1 MDKLIYTAFNTVNN
15 IYDNRAA
22 RAQNL
27 ANISV
32 PGYKRDLGSKSVG
45 TAFLDNM
52 QTLQS
57 RAMAVQDDNNY
68 FSSQP
73 GSLSQ
78 TNVDTDIA
86 ISGDGYFLVQGTG
99 APSLSRR
106 GDLRVANDGTLEN
119 GTSQKILNAELLP
132 IQVPAHRVMKISDD
146 GNVIIEPLGS
156 DPGTKQVIGKI
167 AMTLAAGVSLKKFPD
182 GEIRSLDGTVPPLDE
197 TVSVLPKHVELSNV
211 NITEELIN
219 SIEDQRQYE
228 INIKMISSASELDES
243 GATLMRMPS

>member
-15 IYDNRAA
+15 IYDNRAV

-27 ANISV
+27 ANIPV
-32 PGYKRDLGSKSVG
+32 PGYKRDLGAKSVG

-57 RAMAVQDDNNY
+57 RAMAIQDNNNY

-78 TNVDTDIA
+78 TDIDTDVA
-86 ISGDGYFLVQGTG
+86 ISGEGYFVVQGTG
-99 APSLSRR
+99 DPSLSRR
-106 GDLRVANDGTLEN
+106 GDLRVADDGSLEN
-119 GTSQKILNAELLP
+119 GTSQKILNTQLQP
-132 IQVPAHRVMKISDD
+132 IQVPDHRFMKVSDD
-146 GNVIIEPLGS
+146 GVVIIEPLGS
-156 DPGTKQVIGKI
+156 PLGTEQEIGKI
-167 AMTLAAGVSLKKFPD
+167 ALTLGTGEELKKFPD
-182 GEIRSLDGTVPPLDE
+182 GEIRLSDGTIPPLDDN
-197 TVSVLPKHVELSNV
+197 VRVLPKHLELSNV

-228 INIKMISSASELDES
+228 INIKMIASASELDES

>member
-15 IYDNRAA
+15 IYDNRAV

-27 ANISV
+27 ANIPV
-32 PGYKRDLGSKSVG
+32 PGYKRDLGAKSVG

-57 RAMAVQDDNNY
+57 RAMAIQDNNNY

-78 TNVDTDIA
+78 TDIDTDVA
-86 ISGDGYFLVQGTG
+86 ISGEGYFVVQGTG
-99 APSLSRR
+99 DPSLSRR
-106 GDLRVANDGTLEN
+106 GDLRVADDGSLEN
-119 GTSQKILNAELLP
+119 GTSQKILNTQLQP
-132 IQVPAHRVMKISDD
+132 IQVPDHRFMKVSDD
-146 GNVIIEPLGS
+146 GVVTIEPLGS
-156 DPGTKQVIGKI
+156 PLGTEQEIGKI
-167 AMTLAAGVSLKKFPD
+167 ALTLGTGEELKKFPD
-182 GEIRSLDGTVPPLDE
+182 GEIRLSDGTIPPLDDN
-197 TVSVLPKHVELSNV
+197 VRVLPKHLELSNV

-228 INIKMISSASELDES
+228 INIKMIASASELDES

>member
-15 IYDNRAA
+15 IYDNRAV

-32 PGYKRDLGSKSVG
+32 PGYKRDLGAKSVG

-57 RAMAVQDDNNY
+57 RAMAIQDDNNY
-68 FSSQP
+68 FSTQS

-78 TNVDTDIA
+78 TDVETDIA
-86 ISGDGYFLVQGTG
+86 ISGDGYFLVQGSG
-99 APSLSRR
+99 DPSLSRR
-106 GDLRVANDGTLEN
+106 GDLSVANDGTLEN
-119 GTSQKILNAELLP
+119 GTSQKILNTELVP
-132 IQVPAHRVMKISDD
+132 IQVPDHRSLKISDD
-146 GNVIIEPLGS
+146 GEVIIEPLGA
-156 DPGTKQVIGKI
+156 PQGTEQRIGKI
-167 AMTLAAGVSLKKFPD
+167 ALTLAAGVELKKFAD
-182 GEIRSLDGTVPPLDE
+182 GEIRSIDGTVPPLDNS
-197 TVSVLPKHVELSNV
+197 VRVLPKHVELSNV

-228 INIKMISSASELDES
+228 INIKMISSASELDEAGTS
-243 GATLMRMPS
+243 LMRLPS

>member
-15 IYDNRAA
+15 IYDNRAV

-27 ANISV
+27 ANIPV
-32 PGYKRDLGSKSVG
+32 PGYRRDLGAKSVG

-57 RAMAVQDDNNY
+57 RAMAVQDNNNY
-68 FSSQP
+68 FSDKP

-78 TNVDTDIA
+78 TDVDTDIA
-86 ISGDGYFLVQGTG
+86 ISGDGYLLVQGLG

-106 GDLRVANDGTLEN
+106 GDLRVSNDGLLEN
-119 GTSQKILNAELLP
+119 GSSQKILNTELVP
-132 IQVPAHRVMKISDD
+132 IQVPAHRSIKISDD
-146 GNVIIEPLGS
+146 GEIIIEPLGS
-156 DPGTKQVIGKI
+156 DPGTTQAIGKI
-167 AMTLAAGVSLKKFPD
+167 ALTLAAGVELKKFPD
-182 GEIRSLDGTVPPLDE
+182 GEIRSMDGTVPPLDA
-197 TVSVLPKHVELSNV
+197 TVSVLPKHIELSNV

-228 INIKMISSASELDES
+228 INIKMISSASELDEAGS
-243 GATLMRMPS
+243 SLMRLPS

>member
-15 IYDNRAA
+15 IYDNRAV

-32 PGYKRDLGSKSVG
+32 PGYRRDLGAKSVG

-57 RAMAVQDDNNY
+57 RAMAIQDNNNY
-68 FSSQP
+68 FSAQP

-78 TNVDTDIA
+78 TDVDTDIA
-86 ISGDGYFLVQGTG
+86 ISGDGYLVVKGLG
-99 APSLSRR
+99 NPSLSRR

-119 GTSQKILNAELLP
+119 GTSQKILNTELVP
-132 IQVPAHRVMKISDD
+132 IQVPAHRSMKISDD
-146 GNVIIEPLGS
+146 GEIIIEPLGS
-156 DPGTKQVIGKI
+156 DPGTKQTVGKI
-167 AMTLAAGVSLKKFPD
+167 ALTLAAGVELKKFPD
-182 GEIRSLDGTVPPLDE
+182 GEIRSMDGTVPPLDA

-211 NITEELIN
+211 NVTEELIN

-228 INIKMISSASELDES
+228 INIKMISSASELDEAGTS
-243 GATLMRMPS
+243 LMRMPS

>member
-15 IYDNRAA
+15 IYDNRAV

-27 ANISV
+27 ANIPV
-32 PGYKRDLGSKSVG
+32 PGYKRDLGAKSVG

-57 RAMAVQDDNNY
+57 RAMAIQDNNNY

-78 TNVDTDIA
+78 TDIDTDVA
-86 ISGDGYFLVQGTG
+86 ISGEGYFVVQGTG
-99 APSLSRR
+99 DPSLSRR
-106 GDLRVANDGTLEN
+106 GDLRVADDGSLEN
-119 GTSQKILNAELLP
+119 GTSQKILNTQLQP
-132 IQVPAHRVMKISDD
+132 IQVPDHRFMKVSDD
-146 GNVIIEPLGS
+146 GVVIIEPLGS
-156 DPGTKQVIGKI
+156 PLGTEQEIGKI
-167 AMTLAAGVSLKKFPD
+167 ALTLGTGEELKKFPD
-182 GEIRSLDGTVPPLDE
+182 GEIRLSDGTIPPLDDN
-197 TVSVLPKHVELSNV
+197 VRVLSKHLELSNV

-228 INIKMISSASELDES
+228 INIKMIASASELDES

>member
-15 IYDNRAA
+15 IYDNRAV

-27 ANISV
+27 ANIPV
-32 PGYKRDLGSKSVG
+32 PGYRRDLGAKSVG

-57 RAMAVQDDNNY
+57 RAMAVQDNNNY
-68 FSSQP
+68 FSDKP

-78 TNVDTDIA
+78 TDVDTDIA
-86 ISGDGYFLVQGTG
+86 ISGDGYLLVQGLG

-106 GDLRVANDGTLEN
+106 GDLRVSNDGLLEN
-119 GTSQKILNAELLP
+119 GSSQKILNTELVP
-132 IQVPAHRVMKISDD
+132 IQVPAHRSMKISDD
-146 GNVIIEPLGS
+146 GEIIIEPLGS
-156 DPGTKQVIGKI
+156 DPGTTQAIGKI
-167 AMTLAAGVSLKKFPD
+167 ALTLAAGVELKKFPD
-182 GEIRSLDGTVPPLDE
+182 GEIRPMDGTVPPLDA
-197 TVSVLPKHVELSNV
+197 TVSVLPKHIELSNV

-228 INIKMISSASELDES
+228 INIKMISSASELDEAGS
-243 GATLMRMPS
+243 SLMRLPS

>member
-15 IYDNRAA
+15 IYDNRAV

-57 RAMAVQDDNNY
+57 RAMAIQDDNNY

-78 TNVDTDIA
+78 TDVDTDIA

-119 GTSQKILNAELLP
+119 GTSQKILNSELLP
-132 IQVPAHRVMKISDD
+132 IQVPAYRAMKISDD

-156 DPGTKQVIGKI
+156 DPGTEQVIGKI
-167 AMTLAAGVSLKKFPD
+167 AMTLAEGVSLKKFAD
-182 GEIRSLDGTVPPLDE
+182 GEIRALDGTVPPLDD

-211 NITEELIN
+211 NVTEELIN

>member
-15 IYDNRAA
+15 IYDNRAV

-27 ANISV
+27 ANIPV
-32 PGYKRDLGSKSVG
+32 PGYKRDLGAKSVG

-57 RAMAVQDDNNY
+57 RAMAIQDNNNY

-73 GSLSQ
+73 GTLSQ
-78 TNVDTDIA
+78 TDIDTDVA
-86 ISGDGYFLVQGTG
+86 ISGEGYFVVQGTG
-99 APSLSRR
+99 DPSLSRR
-106 GDLRVANDGTLEN
+106 GDLRVADDGSLEN
-119 GTSQKILNAELLP
+119 GTSQKILNTQLQP
-132 IQVPAHRVMKISDD
+132 IQVPDHRFMKVSDD
-146 GNVIIEPLGS
+146 GVVIIEPLGS
-156 DPGTKQVIGKI
+156 PLGTEQEIGKI
-167 AMTLAAGVSLKKFPD
+167 ALTLGTGEELKKFPD
-182 GEIRSLDGTVPPLDE
+182 GEIRLSDGTIPPLDDN
-197 TVSVLPKHVELSNV
+197 VRVLPKHLELSNV

-228 INIKMISSASELDES
+228 INIKMIASASELDES

>member
-15 IYDNRAA
+15 IYDNRAV

-27 ANISV
+27 ANIPV
-32 PGYKRDLGSKSVG
+32 PGYKRDLGAKSVG
-45 TAFLDNM
+45 TACLDNM

-57 RAMAVQDDNNY
+57 RAMAIQDNNNY

-78 TNVDTDIA
+78 TDIDTDVA
-86 ISGDGYFLVQGTG
+86 ISGEGYFVVQGTG
-99 APSLSRR
+99 DPSLSRR
-106 GDLRVANDGTLEN
+106 GDLRVADDGSLEN
-119 GTSQKILNAELLP
+119 GTSQKILNTQLQP
-132 IQVPAHRVMKISDD
+132 IQVPDHRFMKVSDD
-146 GNVIIEPLGS
+146 GVVIIEPLGS
-156 DPGTKQVIGKI
+156 PLGTEQEIGKI
-167 AMTLAAGVSLKKFPD
+167 ALTLGTGEELKKFPD
-182 GEIRSLDGTVPPLDE
+182 GEIRLSDGTIPPLDDN
-197 TVSVLPKHVELSNV
+197 VRVLPKHLELSNV

-228 INIKMISSASELDES
+228 INIKMIASASELDES

>member
-15 IYDNRAA
+15 IYDNRAV

-27 ANISV
+27 ANIPV
-32 PGYKRDLGSKSVG
+32 PGYKRDLGAKSVG

-57 RAMAVQDDNNY
+57 RAMAIQDNNNY

-78 TNVDTDIA
+78 TDIDTDVA
-86 ISGDGYFLVQGTG
+86 ISGEGYFVVQGTG
-99 APSLSRR
+99 DPSLSRR
-106 GDLRVANDGTLEN
+106 GDLRVADDGSLEN
-119 GTSQKILNAELLP
+119 GTSQKILNTQLQP
-132 IQVPAHRVMKISDD
+132 IQVPAHRFMKVSDD
-146 GNVIIEPLGS
+146 GVVIIEPLGS
-156 DPGTKQVIGKI
+156 PLGTEQEIGKI
-167 AMTLAAGVSLKKFPD
+167 ALTLGTGEELKKFPD
-182 GEIRSLDGTVPPLDE
+182 GEIRLSDGTIPPLDDN
-197 TVSVLPKHVELSNV
+197 VRVLPKHLELSNV

-228 INIKMISSASELDES
+228 INIKMIASASELDES

>member
-15 IYDNRAA
+15 IYDNRAV

-32 PGYKRDLGSKSVG
+32 PGYKRDLGAKSVG

-57 RAMAVQDDNNY
+57 RAMAIQDDNNY
-68 FSSQP
+68 FSTQP

-78 TNVDTDIA
+78 TDVETDIA
-86 ISGDGYFLVQGTG
+86 ISGDGYFLVQGSG
-99 APSLSRR
+99 DPSLSRR
-106 GDLRVANDGTLEN
+106 GDLSVANDGTLQN
-119 GTSQKILNAELLP
+119 GTSQKILNTELVP
-132 IQVPAHRVMKISDD
+132 IQVPDHRSLKISDD
-146 GNVIIEPLGS
+146 GEVIIEPLGS
-156 DPGTKQVIGKI
+156 PQGTEQRIGKI
-167 AMTLAAGVSLKKFPD
+167 ALTLAAGVELKKFPD
-182 GEIRSLDGTVPPLDE
+182 GEIRSSDGTAPPLDNS
-197 TVSVLPKHVELSNV
+197 VRVLPKHVELSNV

-228 INIKMISSASELDES
+228 INIKMISSASELDEAGTS
-243 GATLMRMPS
+243 LMRLPS

>member
-15 IYDNRAA
+15 IYDNRAV

-27 ANISV
+27 ANIPV
-32 PGYKRDLGSKSVG
+32 PGYKRDLGAKSVG

-57 RAMAVQDDNNY
+57 RAMAIQDNNNY

-78 TNVDTDIA
+78 TDIDTDVA
-86 ISGDGYFLVQGTG
+86 ISGEGYFVVQGTG
-99 APSLSRR
+99 DPSLSRR
-106 GDLRVANDGTLEN
+106 GDLRVANDGSLEN
-119 GTSQKILNAELLP
+119 GTSQKILNTQLQP
-132 IQVPAHRVMKISDD
+132 IQVPDHRFMKVSDE
-146 GNVIIEPLGS
+146 GVVIIEPLGS
-156 DPGTKQVIGKI
+156 PLGTEQEIGKI
-167 AMTLAAGVSLKKFPD
+167 ALTLGTGEELKKFPD
-182 GEIRSLDGTVPPLDE
+182 GEIRLSDGTIPPLDDN
-197 TVSVLPKHVELSNV
+197 VRVLPKHLELSNV

-228 INIKMISSASELDES
+228 INIKMIASASELDES

>member
-15 IYDNRAA
+15 IYDNRAV

-27 ANISV
+27 ANIPV
-32 PGYKRDLGSKSVG
+32 PGYKRDLGAKSVG

-57 RAMAVQDDNNY
+57 RAMAIQDNNNY

-78 TNVDTDIA
+78 TDIDTDVA
-86 ISGDGYFLVQGTG
+86 ISGEGYFVVQGTG
-99 APSLSRR
+99 DPSLSRR
-106 GDLRVANDGTLEN
+106 GDLRVADDGSLEN
-119 GTSQKILNAELLP
+119 GTSQKILNTQLQP
-132 IQVPAHRVMKISDD
+132 IQVPDHRFMKVSDD
-146 GNVIIEPLGS
+146 GVVIIEPLGS
-156 DPGTKQVIGKI
+156 PLGTEQEIGKI
-167 AMTLAAGVSLKKFPD
+167 ALTLGTGEELKKFPD
-182 GEIRSLDGTVPPLDE
+182 GEIRLSDGTIPPLDDN
-197 TVSVLPKHVELSNV
+197 VRVLPKHLELSNV

-228 INIKMISSASELDES
+228 INIKMIASASELDES
-243 GATLMRMPS
+243 GATLMRMPN

>member
-15 IYDNRAA
+15 IYDNRAV

-57 RAMAVQDDNNY
+57 RAMAIQDDNNY

-78 TNVDTDIA
+78 TDVDTDIA
-86 ISGDGYFLVQGTG
+86 INGDGYFLVQGTG

-119 GTSQKILNAELLP
+119 GTSQKILNSELLP
-132 IQVPAHRVMKISDD
+132 IQVPANRAMKISDD

-156 DPGTKQVIGKI
+156 DPGTEQVIGKI
-167 AMTLAAGVSLKKFPD
+167 AMTLAEGVSLKKFAD
-182 GEIRSLDGTVPPLDE
+182 GEIRVLDGTVPPLDD

-211 NITEELIN
+211 NMTEELIN

>member
-15 IYDNRAA
+15 IYDNRAV

-27 ANISV
+27 ANIPV
-32 PGYKRDLGSKSVG
+32 PGYKRDLGAKSVG

-57 RAMAVQDDNNY
+57 RAMAIQDNNNY

-78 TNVDTDIA
+78 TDIDTDVA
-86 ISGDGYFLVQGTG
+86 ISGEGYFVVQGTG
-99 APSLSRR
+99 DPSLSRR
-106 GDLRVANDGTLEN
+106 GDLRVADDGSLEN
-119 GTSQKILNAELLP
+119 GTSQKILNTQLQP
-132 IQVPAHRVMKISDD
+132 IQVPDHRFMKVSDD
-146 GNVIIEPLGS
+146 GVVIIEPLGS
-156 DPGTKQVIGKI
+156 EQEIGKI
-167 AMTLAAGVSLKKFPD
+167 ALTLGTGEELKKFPD
-182 GEIRSLDGTVPPLDE
+182 GEIRLSDGTIPPLDDN
-197 TVSVLPKHVELSNV
+197 VRVLPKHLELSNV

-228 INIKMISSASELDES
+228 INIKMIASASELDES

>member
-15 IYDNRAA
+15 IYDNRAV

-27 ANISV
+27 ANIAV
-32 PGYKRDLGSKSVG
+32 PGYRRDLGAKSVG

-57 RAMAVQDDNNY
+57 RAMAVQDNNNY
-68 FSSQP
+68 FSDKP

-78 TNVDTDIA
+78 TDVDTDIA
-86 ISGDGYFLVQGTG
+86 ISGDGYLLVQGLG

-106 GDLRVANDGTLEN
+106 GDLRVSNDGLLEN
-119 GTSQKILNAELLP
+119 GSSQKILNTELVP
-132 IQVPAHRVMKISDD
+132 IQVPAHRSMKISDD
-146 GNVIIEPLGS
+146 GEIIIEPLGS
-156 DPGTKQVIGKI
+156 DPGTTQAIGKI
-167 AMTLAAGVSLKKFPD
+167 ALTLAAGVELKKFPD
-182 GEIRSLDGTVPPLDE
+182 GEIRSMDGTVPPLDA
-197 TVSVLPKHVELSNV
+197 TVSVLPKHIELSNV

-228 INIKMISSASELDES
+228 INIKMISSASELDEAGS
-243 GATLMRMPS
+243 SLMRLPS

>member
-15 IYDNRAA
+15 IYDNRAV

-27 ANISV
+27 ANIPV
-32 PGYKRDLGSKSVG
+32 PGYKRDLGAKSVG

-57 RAMAVQDDNNY
+57 RAMAIQDNNNY

-78 TNVDTDIA
+78 TDIDTDVA
-86 ISGDGYFLVQGTG
+86 ISGEGYFVVQGTG
-99 APSLSRR
+99 DPSLSRR
-106 GDLRVANDGTLEN
+106 GDLRVADDGTLEN
-119 GTSQKILNAELLP
+119 GTSQKILNTQLQP
-132 IQVPAHRVMKISDD
+132 IQVPDHRFMKVSDD
-146 GNVIIEPLGS
+146 GVVIIEPLGS
-156 DPGTKQVIGKI
+156 PLGTEQEIGKI
-167 AMTLAAGVSLKKFPD
+167 ALTLGTGEELKKFPD
-182 GEIRSLDGTVPPLDE
+182 GEIRLSDGTIPPLDDN
-197 TVSVLPKHVELSNV
+197 VRVLPKHIELSNV

-228 INIKMISSASELDES
+228 INIKMIASASELDES

>member
-15 IYDNRAA
+15 IYDNRAV

-27 ANISV
+27 ANSPV
-32 PGYKRDLGSKSVG
+32 PGYKRDLGAKSVG

-57 RAMAVQDDNNY
+57 RAMAIQDNNNY

-78 TNVDTDIA
+78 TDIDTDVA
-86 ISGDGYFLVQGTG
+86 ISGEGYFVVQGTG
-99 APSLSRR
+99 DPSLSRR
-106 GDLRVANDGTLEN
+106 GDLRVADDGSLEN
-119 GTSQKILNAELLP
+119 GTSQKILNTQLQP
-132 IQVPAHRVMKISDD
+132 IQVPDHRFMKVSDD
-146 GNVIIEPLGS
+146 GVVIIEPLGS
-156 DPGTKQVIGKI
+156 PLGTEQEIGKI
-167 AMTLAAGVSLKKFPD
+167 ALTLGTGEELKKFPD
-182 GEIRSLDGTVPPLDE
+182 GEIRLSDGTIPPLDDN
-197 TVSVLPKHVELSNV
+197 VRVLPKHLELSNV

-228 INIKMISSASELDES
+228 INIKMIASASELDES

>member
-15 IYDNRAA
+15 IYDNRAV

-32 PGYKRDLGSKSVG
+32 PGYKRDLGAKSVG

-57 RAMAVQDDNNY
+57 RAMAIQDDNNY
-68 FSSQP
+68 FSTQT

-78 TNVDTDIA
+78 TDVETDIA
-86 ISGDGYFLVQGTG
+86 ISGDGYFLVQGVG
-99 APSLSRR
+99 DPSLSRR
-106 GDLRVANDGTLEN
+106 GDLRVANDGSLEN
-119 GTSQKILNAELLP
+119 GTSQKILNTELVP
-132 IQVPAHRVMKISDD
+132 IQVPDHRSLKISDD
-146 GNVIIEPLGS
+146 GEVIIEPRGS
-156 DPGTKQVIGKI
+156 PQGTEQRIGKI
-167 AMTLAAGVSLKKFPD
+167 ALTLAAGVELKKFAD
-182 GEIRSLDGTVPPLDE
+182 GEIRSIDGTVPPLDNS
-197 TVSVLPKHVELSNV
+197 VRVLPKHVELSNV

-228 INIKMISSASELDES
+228 INIKMISSASELDEAGTS
-243 GATLMRMPS
+243 LMRLPS

>member
-15 IYDNRAA
+15 IYDNRAV

-27 ANISV
+27 ANIPV
-32 PGYKRDLGSKSVG
+32 PGYKRDLGAKSVG

-57 RAMAVQDDNNY
+57 RAMAIQDNNNY

-78 TNVDTDIA
+78 TDIDTDVA
-86 ISGDGYFLVQGTG
+86 ISGEGYFVVQGTG
-99 APSLSRR
+99 DPSLSRR
-106 GDLRVANDGTLEN
+106 GDLRVADDGTLEN
-119 GTSQKILNAELLP
+119 GTSQKILNTQLQP
-132 IQVPAHRVMKISDD
+132 IQVPDHRFMKVSDD
-146 GNVIIEPLGS
+146 GVVIIEPLGS
-156 DPGTKQVIGKI
+156 PLGTEQEIGKI
-167 AMTLAAGVSLKKFPD
+167 ALTLGTGEELKKFPD
-182 GEIRSLDGTVPPLDE
+182 GEIRLSDGTIPALDNN
-197 TVSVLPKHVELSNV
+197 VRVLPKHIELSNV

-228 INIKMISSASELDES
+228 INIKMIASASELDES

>member
-15 IYDNRAA
+15 IYDNRAV

-27 ANISV
+27 ANIPV
-32 PGYKRDLGSKSVG
+32 PGYKRDLGAKSVG

-57 RAMAVQDDNNY
+57 RAMAIQDNNNY

-78 TNVDTDIA
+78 TDIDTDVA
-86 ISGDGYFLVQGTG
+86 ISGEGYFIVQGTG
-99 APSLSRR
+99 DPSLSRR
-106 GDLRVANDGTLEN
+106 GDLRVADDGSLEN
-119 GTSQKILNAELLP
+119 GTSQKILNTQLQP
-132 IQVPAHRVMKISDD
+132 IQVPDHRFMKVSDE
-146 GNVIIEPLGS
+146 GVVIIEPLGS
-156 DPGTKQVIGKI
+156 PLGTEQEIGKI
-167 AMTLAAGVSLKKFPD
+167 ALTLGTGEELKKFPD
-182 GEIRSLDGTVPPLDE
+182 GEIRLSDGTIPPLDDN
-197 TVSVLPKHVELSNV
+197 VRVLPKHLELSNV

-228 INIKMISSASELDES
+228 INIKMIASASELDES

>member
-15 IYDNRAA
+15 IYDNRAV

-27 ANISV
+27 ANIPV
-32 PGYKRDLGSKSVG
+32 PGYKRDLGAKSVG

-57 RAMAVQDDNNY
+57 RAMAIQDNNNY

-78 TNVDTDIA
+78 TDIDTDVA
-86 ISGDGYFLVQGTG
+86 ISGEGYFVVQGTG
-99 APSLSRR
+99 DPSLSRR
-106 GDLRVANDGTLEN
+106 GDLRVADDGTLEN
-119 GTSQKILNAELLP
+119 GTSQKILNTQLQP
-132 IQVPAHRVMKISDD
+132 IQVPDHRFMKVSDD
-146 GNVIIEPLGS
+146 GVVIIEPLGS
-156 DPGTKQVIGKI
+156 PLGTEQEIGKI
-167 AMTLAAGVSLKKFPD
+167 ALTLGTGEELKKFPD
-182 GEIRSLDGTVPPLDE
+182 GEIRLSDGTIPPLDDN
-197 TVSVLPKHVELSNV
+197 VRVLPKHLELSNV

-228 INIKMISSASELDES
+228 INIKMIASASELDES